1 LSLTVSVYIAISLDG
16 FIARKNGDLDW
27 LDAASS
33 TVTEGEDC
41 GYAAFM
47 DSVDVLVM
55 GRNSYEKVRS
65 LGDWPYQDKPVIVL
79 SSKQLEIPPSISNT
93 VSHSSESPKE
103 LCSRLSQEGVKRIY
117 IDGGITIQG
126 FLSAGLVNDITITLI
141 PVVLGGGKRLF
152 GVLDSDIPLRHVRTE
167 SYEFGFVQVVYEVE
181 KQT

>member
-1 LSLTVSVYIAISLDG
+1 MSLVVSVYIATSLDG
-16 FIARKNGDLDW
+16 FIARENGELDW
-27 LDAASS
+27 LDAASN

-55 GRNSYEKVRS
+55 GRNTYEKVLS

-79 SSKQLEIPPSISNT
+79 SSKQLNIPDSISDT
-93 VSHSSESPKE
+93 VSLSGESPEE
-103 LCSRLSQEGVKRIY
+103 LYSRLSHEGVKRIY
-117 IDGGITIQG
+117 IDGGIAIQG

-141 PVVLGGGKRLF
+141 PILLGRGKRLF
-152 GVLDSDIPLRHVRTE
+152 GALESDILLKHVRTE

-181 KQT
+181 KI